1 MARLALCLNFALFFA
16 LAYLILDVLETKSQT
31 DIPETWVTRF
41 LLRVVSTWTAT
52 RHFTASHLAGST
64 RRMHHGRN
72 PGKNTQE
79 HDSRATAN
87 TKAEPHQ
94 NTIDRN
100 APAGS
105 KNSLGEESIR
115 DGRPSTSDDVVE
127 AKDEEGPGI
136 N

>member
-1 MARLALCLNFALFFA
+1 MAA
-16 LAYLILDVLETKSQT
+16 T
-31 DIPETWVTRF
+31 PEKTP
-41 LLRVVSTWTAT
+41 
-52 RHFTASHLAGST
+52 
-64 RRMHHGRN
+64 RN
-72 PGKNTQE
+72 I
-79 HDSRATAN
+79 DSRATAN

-115 DGRPSTSDDVVE
+115 DGRPSTSDEVVE